1 MDISDIKIN
10 YLYNSGFTAETE
22 NYLLIFDYYLDD
34 APEKDK
40 SINNGY
46 ISGKALNINKKII
59 VFSSHSHFD
68 HFNPIIFNWRQFNS
82 DINYV
87 LSSEIESEKGTNI
100 YYIAP
105 YENIHID
112 NVNIKAFGST
122 DLGVSFLVSADEISI
137 FHAGDLNW
145 WDWYDDTAENNLAM
159 EKAFKNEI
167 SKIKGN
173 HIDIAFFP
181 VDPRLKTSYYLGGE
195 FFIKEL
201 NPKFFIPMHFG
212 DNFSITSEFSAKIKD
227 SNCHIA
233 TVNIRGQLIDI
244 RYKY

>member
-10 YLYNSGFTAETE
+10 YLFNSGFTVETE

-34 APEKDK
+34 VPEKDK
-40 SINNGY
+40 SINKGY
-46 ISGKALNINKKII
+46 IPGKALATNKKII

-68 HFNPIIFNWRQFNS
+68 HFNPVIFNWRQFNS
-82 DINYV
+82 GINYV

-112 NVNIKAFGST
+112 NVYIRAFGST
-122 DLGVSFLVSADEISI
+122 DLGVSFLVSADGISI

-159 EKAFKNEI
+159 EKAFKREI
-167 SKIKGN
+167 SKIKDEQ
-173 HIDIAFFP
+173 IDIAFFP
-181 VDPRLKTSYYLGGE
+181 VDPRLKESFYLGGE
-195 FFIKEL
+195 YFINEVK
-201 NPKFFIPMHFG
+201 PKFFIPMHFG
-212 DNFSITSEFSAKIKD
+212 NNFSITKEFANKF
-227 SNCHIA
+227 NHACYHIA
-233 TVNIRGQLIDI
+233 EIKCRGQLISFN
-244 RYKY
+244 